1 MNSQIWTARDGHT
14 LSILLLEDNEELT
27 LTLKGFLE
35 SCSCK
40 VTSLENGAEGLRR
53 IMVEDF
59 DLVLCDMVMPTFPGD
74 KFYLAV
80 ERVKPALCRRF
91 LFMTGHRA
99 ETQYETFI
107 QEIGGLM
114 LWKPFWPHELL
125 AAIQSVLRSADELDV
140 AEWSKV
146 LSNSRGRGG
155 TGDPPVP
162 VGDVS
167 V

>member
-1 MNSQIWTARDGHT
+1 MPSPTWTPRVGKT
-14 LSILLLEDNEELT
+14 LRILMLEDDEQLAE
-27 LTLKGFLE
+27 TLKSFLE
-35 SCSCK
+35 SNACK
-40 VTSLENGAEGLRR
+40 VTQVENGVEGLRR
-53 IMVEDF
+53 IMDEDF
-59 DLVLCDMVMPTFPGD
+59 DLVLCDMVMPRFPGD

-125 AAIQSVLRSADELDV
+125 AAIQSVLRRADELDV
-140 AEWSKV
+140 AEWSMV
-146 LSNSRGRGG
+146 LSNSRG
-155 TGDPPVP
+155 
-162 VGDVS
+162 
-167 V
+167 

>member
-1 MNSQIWTARDGHT
+1 MNSQSWTAREGDT
-14 LSILLLEDNEELT
+14 LNILLLEDNEELT
-27 LTLKGFLE
+27 RTLKGFLE

-59 DLVLCDMVMPTFPGD
+59 DLVLCDMVMPAFPGD

-107 QEIGGLM
+107 HEIGGLM
-114 LWKPFWPHELL
+114 LWKPFGPHELL
-125 AAIQSVLRSADELDV
+125 AAIHSVLRRADELDV
-140 AEWSKV
+140 AEWSMV
-146 LSNSRGRGG
+146 LSNSRG
-155 TGDPPVP
+155 
-162 VGDVS
+162 
-167 V
+167 

>member
-1 MNSQIWTARDGHT
+1 MPSPTWTPREGET
-14 LSILLLEDNEELT
+14 LSVLLLDDDEPLAA
-27 LTLKGFLE
+27 TLKGFLE
-35 SCSCK
+35 GHSCK
-40 VTSLENGAEGLRR
+40 VTQVENGVEGLRR
-53 IMVEDF
+53 IMDEDF

-114 LWKPFWPHELL
+114 LWKPFWPHEILPALQSLL
-125 AAIQSVLRSADELDV
+125 RRADELDG
-140 AEWSKV
+140 AEW
-146 LSNSRGRGG
+146 GMG
-155 TGDPPVP
+155 
-162 VGDVS
+162 
-167 V
+167 

>member
-1 MNSQIWTARDGHT
+1 MNSQTWTSRDGNT
-14 LSILLLEDNEELT
+14 LNILLLEDNEELAI
-27 LTLKGFLE
+27 TLKGFLE
-35 SCSCK
+35 SYSCK
-40 VTSLENGAEGLRR
+40 VTNLENGAEGLRR

-107 QEIGGLM
+107 QEIGGLI

-125 AAIQSVLRSADELDV
+125 AAIQSVLRRADELDV
-140 AEWSKV
+140 AEWTMV
-146 LSNSRGRGG
+146 LSNSRG
-155 TGDPPVP
+155 
-162 VGDVS
+162 
-167 V
+167 